1 MVEPEVNVMEL
12 HERIKDNR
20 IRCGLTQEELAEK
33 MEVSRQAVT
42 KWEQGK
48 SAPST
53 ENLFR
58 LADIFGTTVD
68 LLLPRQEPVPETETK
83 RFDAE
88 GTLLVIGIFLLTHV
102 LGRVLYTV
110 RPTFSLDQWLL
121 RYDVGQFAYLYGW
134 LQGNGLFW
142 YCMVLCAAAALLG
155 KRRLALTAATGFALG
170 IVVGEWLGPNP
181 AGAAV
186 GNTHYGW
193 AIWGGIF
200 LASILLGLFLQ
211 RRAET

>member
-1 MVEPEVNVMEL
+1 MKL
-12 HERIKDNR
+12 HERIKENR

-58 LADIFGTTVD
+58 LAELFGTTVD
-68 LLLPRQEPVPETETK
+68 LLLPRDEPAPPKK

-88 GTLLVIGIFLLTHV
+88 GVLCVIGFFLLTHV
-102 LGRVLYTV
+102 LGRVFYTV
-110 RPTFSLDQWLL
+110 QPTFSLYQWLL
-121 RYDVGQFAYLYGW
+121 RYDVRQFAYLYGW
-134 LQGNGLFW
+134 LQGHGLFW
-142 YCMVLCAAAALLG
+142 YCMALCVLPAVFG
-155 KRRLALTAATGFALG
+155 KRRLALTASIGFAVG

-181 AGAAV
+181 AGAAT

-193 AIWGGIF
+193 AIWAGCF
-200 LASILLGLFLQ
+200 LVSIALGLYLE
-211 RRAET
+211 RRNR